1 MNFVDAADIPLE
13 QYEDD
18 NEASGEDTQEDEE
31 NNEEP
36 RRKRGKDRSYSQTHA
51 FSNVDE
57 FQGSE
62 IYTELNQQMT
72 RNNKSENKDY
82 KIDTFVCG
90 YFKKRGWKACPRA
103 FRVGYSKT
111 SQDVI
116 VWEAAD
122 SDHQHEVD
130 ADHAT
135 LVNFNW
141 TSSQEEVIHR
151 HMEAKTKRNEL
162 IRKELRDKN
171 LLNGAGKL
179 PTVAQVS

>member
-72 RNNKSENKDY
+72 R
-82 KIDTFVCG
+82 TVL
-90 YFKKRGWKACPRA
+90 
-103 FRVGYSKT
+103 VGT
-111 SQDVI
+111 
-116 VWEAAD
+116 
-122 SDHQHEVD
+122 
-130 ADHAT
+130 
-135 LVNFNW
+135 
-141 TSSQEEVIHR
+141 
-151 HMEAKTKRNEL
+151 
-162 IRKELRDKN
+162 
-171 LLNGAGKL
+171 
-179 PTVAQVS
+179 

>member
-82 KIDTFVCG
+82 KIERRARWRSKGKGCA
-90 YFKKRGWKACPRA
+90 GWRW
-103 FRVGYSKT
+103 GWG
-111 SQDVI
+111 
-116 VWEAAD
+116 WEA
-122 SDHQHEVD
+122 
-130 ADHAT
+130 
-135 LVNFNW
+135 
-141 TSSQEEVIHR
+141 
-151 HMEAKTKRNEL
+151 
-162 IRKELRDKN
+162 
-171 LLNGAGKL
+171 
-179 PTVAQVS
+179 

>member
-18 NEASGEDTQEDEE
+18 NDASGEDTQEDEE

-62 IYTELNQQMT
+62 IYTELNQQMY

-103 FRVGYSKT
+103 GWYLMVLG
-111 SQDVI
+111 Q
-116 VWEAAD
+116 
-122 SDHQHEVD
+122 
-130 ADHAT
+130 
-135 LVNFNW
+135 
-141 TSSQEEVIHR
+141 
-151 HMEAKTKRNEL
+151 
-162 IRKELRDKN
+162 
-171 LLNGAGKL
+171 
-179 PTVAQVS
+179 